1 VSSRVSR
8 AAYDAVVVGAGPN
21 GLAAAI
27 VLAKAGH
34 SVLVREAGSTPGGGV
49 RSEPLTLP
57 GFLHDT
63 CSAIHPLGLASP
75 LFSRLPLAAH
85 GLEWIHPPILLAHP
99 FDDGSAILMK
109 RSTSATAAGL
119 GRDGAAWQ
127 RLMDPFVSRWQ
138 QLAPDILGPLR
149 PPRHPLLLARFGML
163 AILPSSVLARLTFR
177 EARARAL
184 FTGMAAHA
192 TVPLTRPPSAAF
204 GLVLGILGHAVGWP
218 MPRGG
223 SQRFADALASYLR
236 SLGGEIQTDARVD
249 SVDELPAS
257 RAVLL
262 DLTPRQILRVAG
274 GHLTAGYRRELE
286 AFQYGLGTFKVDWAL
301 DRPIPWCSPEA
312 ARAGTVHLGGTI
324 EEIEEARKAEWDGR
338 PPERPLVLLTQ
349 PTLFDP
355 TRAPDGK
362 HIAWGYC
369 HLPNGSTF
377 DMTERI
383 EAQVERFAPGF
394 RDRIIGRHTMGPAD
408 FERHNPNLIGGD
420 INGGEAT
427 LRQLFFRPA
436 LRPVPYETPAP
447 RIFIC
452 SSSTPPGGG
461 VHGMCGFHAART
473 ALRRRF

>member
-1 VSSRVSR
+1 MSR
-8 AAYDAVVVGAGPN
+8 AVYDAVVVGAGPN

-34 SVLVREAGSTPGGGV
+34 SVLVREASSTPGGGV

-85 GLEWIHPPILLAHP
+85 GLEWVHPPIPLAHP
-99 FDDGSAILMK
+99 FDDGSAVLMK

-163 AILPSSVLARLTFR
+163 AVLPSSVLTRLAFR

-192 TVPLTRPPSAAF
+192 TAPLTHPPSAAF

-223 SQRFADALASYLR
+223 SQRFADALVSYLR
-236 SLGGEIQTDARVD
+236 SLGGEIETDARVD

-301 DRPIPWCSPEA
+301 DRPIPWRSPEA

-324 EEIEEARKAEWDGR
+324 EEIEETRKAEWDGR
-338 PPERPLVLLTQ
+338 PPERPLVLLSQ

-355 TRAPDGK
+355 SRAPDGK
-362 HIAWGYC
+362 HIVWGYC

-420 INGGEAT
+420 VNGGEAT
-427 LRQLFFRPA
+427 LRQLFFRPS

-447 RIFIC
+447 HIFIC